1 MNEKLNVPA
10 WAVVIGLFVI
20 CCSALRG
27 IIVIHHD
34 CSCYIDGS
42 FDDND
47 DGGGEAEPKP
57 APSRAQDLADYRRR
71 ENPAASVAG
80 AIFKHG

>member
-1 MNEKLNVPA
+1 MAEKISIPA

-27 IIVIHHD
+27 MVVIHHD
-34 CSCYIDGS
+34 CSCYLEAID
-42 FDDND
+42 DD
-47 DGGGEAEPKP
+47 DGGEADPKP
-57 APSRAQDLADYRRR
+57 VPSRAQDLADYRNR
-71 ENPAASVAG
+71 EKISASDTG